1 MLRLGT
7 GPTDATIVRP
17 ALQSRSFDIEATS
30 VMENWR
36 GFADAGNST
45 RLWSNRERMEGKRF
59 PILGGVLI
67 VACWTIPFIAVD
79 GLSGDECVRW
89 YSQL

>member
-1 MLRLGT
+1 
-7 GPTDATIVRP
+7 
-17 ALQSRSFDIEATS
+17 
-30 VMENWR
+30 
-36 GFADAGNST
+36 
-45 RLWSNRERMEGKRF
+45 MEGKRF

>member
-7 GPTDATIVRP
+7 GPTDATILRP

-30 VMENWR
+30 VIENWR
-36 GFADAGNST
+36 GFADAGSPI
-45 RLWSNRERMEGKRF
+45 RRDCGRNRELMEGKRF

-67 VACWTIPFIAVD
+67 VACWTIPFIRVD
-79 GLSGDECVRW
+79 GLSGA
-89 YSQL
+89 